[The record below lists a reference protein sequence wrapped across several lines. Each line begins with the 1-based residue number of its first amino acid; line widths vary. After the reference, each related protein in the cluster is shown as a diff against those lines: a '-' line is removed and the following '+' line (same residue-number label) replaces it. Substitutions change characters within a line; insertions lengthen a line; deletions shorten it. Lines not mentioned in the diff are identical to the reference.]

1 MTYRGISK
9 PLIIALAC
17 LAGCGP
23 TQSIR
28 DAIRNASVS
37 DVRKHIRSGYDVNAA
52 AGPFD
57 FAALHDVASN
67 YARLDTLEQKH
78 LDIIDLVLSAGAD
91 VNSRDKEHRT
101 PLHVAVW
108 SGGGRVAEILLEHG
122 ADVNVTDRS
131 GDTPLHMAAKK
142 LNAEACKLL
151 LQHGADPNARERHG
165 DTPLHVAALEGSNA
179 DFTQAIATMDVLLD
193 NGADMN
199 APNNRGTPPIRC
211 TRRGSPLEHHLRSRG
226 AAG

>member
-1 MTYRGISK
+1 MHKQTFK
-9 PLIIALAC
+9 PLVVALVC
-17 LAGCGP
+17 LTGCGP
-23 TQSIR
+23 TQSMR

-37 DVRKHIRSGYDVNAA
+37 DIRKHIRSGYDVNAA

-57 FAALHDVASN
+57 FTALHDVASN
-67 YARLDTLEQKH
+67 YARLDSLEQKH
-78 LDIIDLVLSAGAD
+78 LDIIDLVLSAGAN
-91 VNSRDKEHRT
+91 VNSRDKEQRT

-108 SGGGRVAEILLEHG
+108 SGGGPVAEILLEHG
-122 ADVNVTDRS
+122 ADLNAIDRS
-131 GDTPLHMAAKK
+131 GNTPLHMAAQK
-142 LNAEACKLL
+142 LNAEACRLL
-151 LQHGADPNARERHG
+151 LQHGADPNVRERHG

-193 NGADMN
+193 NSADIN